1 MATNRNKM
9 IREMEG
15 LYQSVTLPD
24 GKDLKQEELFAI
36 YEGITDYLG
45 IRSRTQLEALR
56 KIVLRDVMRVQ
67 EEILTHAAEDFVA
80 GTITEEQMPLRRVE
94 SPDGGY
100 TLENVPPELLRVD
113 SFMAWLNEKVEK

>member
-56 KIVLRDVMRVQ
+56 KIVLRDCN
-67 EEILTHAAEDFVA
+67 A
-80 GTITEEQMPLRRVE
+80 GAGGDTEA
-94 SPDGGY
+94 SH
-100 TLENVPPELLRVD
+100 
-113 SFMAWLNEKVEK
+113 

>member
-24 GKDLKQEELFAI
+24 GKDRKQEELFAI
-36 YEGITDYLG
+36 YDGITDYLG

-56 KIVLRDVMRVQ
+56 KVVVQDVMRVQ

-100 TLENVPPELLRVD
+100 TLENVPPELLRVA
-113 SFMAWLNEKVEK
+113 SFMAWLNEKVEE

>member
-24 GKDLKQEELFAI
+24 GKDRKQEELFAI
-36 YEGITDYLG
+36 YDGITDYLG

-56 KIVLRDVMRVQ
+56 KVVVQDLLHVQ
-67 EEILTHAAEDFVA
+67 EEILTHAAEDYAA
-80 GTITEEQMPLRRVE
+80 GRITEEQMPLRRVE
-94 SPDGGY
+94 SPDGSV
-100 TLENVPPELLRVD
+100 TLENVPPEMLKVAG
-113 SFMAWLNEKVEK
+113 FMAWLNEKVEE